1 MSLTAENEL
10 IIRRALAETIAD
22 VADAGFV
29 VPAPI
34 VFNDQADF
42 WATVDPKTT
51 RKDIETAAIAATWL
65 YPLQPVDHTE
75 EGSDHSPLVELTY
88 EFNLFRSY
96 AYTRSDESETPDI
109 FGSEVLAAHNLFTK
123 AWIEIKAAFQGKRN
137 IAGLPD
143 GIFSIARTTSLV
155 FPEFIQNK
163 GPCLFIPGVLG
174 FSVKMQETVEL
185 MAVQC

>member
-10 IIRRALAETIAD
+10 VVRRALADSVGGVTA
-22 VADAGFV
+22 AGFAI
-29 VPAPI
+29 PAPMF
-34 VFNDQADF
+34 FNDTADF

-51 RKDIETAAIAATWL
+51 RKDIETTPIAACWL
-65 YPLQPVDHTE
+65 YPLQPVDDPI
-75 EGSDHSPLVELTY
+75 EGSDHSPLVHLTY
-88 EFNLFRSY
+88 EFYLFRSY
-96 AYTRSDESETPDI
+96 AYTRSDETETPDI

-143 GIFSIARTTSLV
+143 GVFSVARTTSLV
-155 FPEFIQNK
+155 FPDFIVNR

-174 FSVKMQETVEL
+174 FSVKMRETAEL
-185 MAVQC
+185 MEAQC